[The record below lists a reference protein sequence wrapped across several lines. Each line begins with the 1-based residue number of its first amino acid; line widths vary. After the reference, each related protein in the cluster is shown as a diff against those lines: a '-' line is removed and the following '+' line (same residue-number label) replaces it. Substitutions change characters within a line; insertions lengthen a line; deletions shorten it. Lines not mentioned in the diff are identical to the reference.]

1 MISFLKRAGVVLGV
15 VLLALLTVLAVNTW
29 RYTPEIVA
37 VSPVSTTTEISV
49 DPVGTAERLAQAV
62 RFETDSTKPDGT
74 GFPSFL
80 QWLETTYPVLHET
93 LDMRVIGGGTPL
105 YRWAG
110 SDTAARPVLLAAHY
124 DVVPVTQDSLDR
136 WTHPPFAG
144 VVDAGFVWGR
154 GTLDNKGALIA
165 IMDTVTALIDSGF
178 QPQRDIYLSF
188 GHDEE
193 VGGAGAQAVAR
204 TLKDE
209 GIQLEWI
216 LDEGSFVLDGIIP
229 GLNRPVA
236 SINIAE
242 KGTVTLKLTARGE
255 GGHSS
260 LPPRETAVG
269 ILAGAVYRL
278 QQNPV
283 AGGLSGVS
291 AEFFDTLGREFALGQ
306 RIVFANMWLF
316 RPLLENILSGAA
328 TTDAMLRT
336 TTAPTMLQGS
346 PKENVL
352 ATEATAR
359 VNFRIHPRDTVESIV
374 AHVRA
379 TVDDERIE
387 ITVPERFSPASP
399 GVQQRD
405 GPATSPI
412 RGAILE
418 SFGDVAPVAG
428 LTIAATDARHYAAAA
443 DDAYRINPFLIGP
456 DDIARFHGTDER
468 LSVDNLERGIV
479 FYNTL
484 LSGL

>member
-1 MISFLKRAGVVLGV
+1 MKTLLKSAGLVLGV
-15 VLLALLTVLAVNTW
+15 VLLALVVVLAVNTW

-37 VSPVSTTTEISV
+37 VDSMSQTTAISV
-49 DPVGTAERLAQAV
+49 DPAATAERLTQAV
-62 RFETDSTKPDGT
+62 RFETDSTKPSSAD
-74 GFPSFL
+74 FPDFL
-80 QWLETTYPVLHET
+80 QWLETTYPVLHNT
-93 LDMRVIGGGTPL
+93 LDVRVIGGGTPL
-105 YRWAG
+105 YRWPG
-110 SDTAARPVLLAAHY
+110 SDATARPVLLAAHY

-154 GTLDNKGALIA
+154 GTLDNKGALVA

-193 VGGAGAQAVAR
+193 VGGTGAQAVAQ
-204 TLKDE
+204 TLKAE
-209 GIQLEWI
+209 GVQLEWV

-229 GLNRPVA
+229 GLQRPVA

-269 ILAGAVYRL
+269 ILAGAVHRL
-278 QQNPV
+278 QENPV
-283 AGGLSGVS
+283 AGGLTGVS

-359 VNFRIHPRDTVESIV
+359 VNFRIHPRDSVESIV

-379 TVDDERIE
+379 AVDDERIE
-387 ITVPERFSPASP
+387 ITVPEQFSPASP
-399 GVQQRD
+399 VSNSAAPGYS
-405 GPATSPI
+405 AI
-412 RGAILE
+412 RSAILAG
-418 SFGDVAPVAG
+418 FGDVAPVAG

-443 DDAYRINPFLIGP
+443 DDAYRINPFLIGS

-468 LSVDNLERGIV
+468 LSIDNLERGVV

>member
-1 MISFLKRAGVVLGV
+1 MKRFLKGAALVLGAGVLALVIVLG
-15 VLLALLTVLAVNTW
+15 VNTW
-29 RYTPEIVA
+29 RYTPETVVVEQIA
-37 VSPVSTTTEISV
+37 TTTQIEV
-49 DPVGTAERLAQAV
+49 DTNGTAGRLAQAV
-62 RFETDSTKPDGT
+62 QFRTDSSQPDNPD
-74 GFPSFL
+74 FSAFL
-80 QWLETTYPVLHET
+80 EWLKTTYPAVHQT
-93 LDMRVIGGGTPL
+93 LDRRIMGDGTPL
-105 YRWAG
+105 YLWAG
-110 SDTAARPVLLAAHY
+110 SEAGARPVLLAAHY
-124 DVVPVTQDSLDR
+124 DVVPVTPDSLDR

-165 IMDTVTALIDSGF
+165 ILDTVTALIDAGF
-178 QPQRDIYLSF
+178 QPKRDIYLSF

-193 VGGAGAQAVAR
+193 VGGNGARAVAEA
-204 TLKDE
+204 LKAE
-209 GIQLEWI
+209 NVQLEWI

-236 SINIAE
+236 SINVAE
-242 KGTVTLKLTARGE
+242 KGIVTLKLTARGE

-269 ILAGAVYRL
+269 ILAGAIYRL

-283 AGGLSGVS
+283 PGGLTDVS
-291 AEFFDTLGREFALGQ
+291 AEFFNTLGREFALGQ
-306 RIVFANMWLF
+306 RIVFANAWLF

-346 PKENVL
+346 PQENVL

-359 VNFRIHPRDTVESIV
+359 VNFRIHPRDTVETIV
-374 AHVRA
+374 AHVRE
-379 TVDDERIE
+379 TVADERIE
-387 ITVPERFSPASP
+387 ITVPEQFSPASP
-399 GVQQRD
+399 VSSSAAG
-405 GPATSPI
+405 GYSAI
-412 RGAILE
+412 RNAVLAG
-418 SFGDVAPVAG
+418 FGDVAPVAG
-428 LTIAATDARHYAAAA
+428 LTIAATDARHYQAVA
-443 DDAYRINPFLIGP
+443 DNAYRINPFLIGP

-468 LSVDNLERGIV
+468 LSIDNLERGIV